1 MSERESISAAIAPG
15 RMTLPVIAR
24 LLFLALL
31 IGLGTKALVDQ
42 NLQVLSDTGPDGWGT
57 TVTPDASTD
66 AYLRAL
72 LRERDREVMAGIP
85 HPAEKLRSAFASL
98 PGDGAILFTGDR
110 QDVSFL
116 LVLLTTAQLSQP
128 RPVYELRCE
137 TQTVDNELPLNT
149 RVAAV
154 IYYLTQPPAGRQG
167 QTILPG
173 LTLVPVTQSGQLK
186 HFCSR

>member
-1 MSERESISAAIAPG
+1 MSDRESINAAVAPG
-15 RMTLPVIAR
+15 RLTLPVIVR

-31 IGLGTKALVDQ
+31 IGLGAKALVDQ

-57 TVTPDASTD
+57 TVTTDASTD

-72 LRERDREVMAGIP
+72 LRERDRAVMAGVP
-85 HPAEKLRSAFASL
+85 HPAEKLRSAVASL
-98 PGDGAILFTGDR
+98 PGSEAILFTGDR

-137 TQTVDNELPLNT
+137 AQTSVSEPPLNR
-149 RVAAV
+149 RVSAI
-154 IYYLTQPPAGRQG
+154 IYYLTQPPAGLPG

-173 LTLVPVTQSGQLK
+173 LTLVPVSQSDQLK
-186 HFCSR
+186 QFCSP